1 MHSFT
6 PIIAQ
11 RHLERRVKGGG
22 SRRATQHVKRRAVHQ
37 PIKQIKLPNSQ
48 SGIMRHQNL
57 IHDARDDFP
66 VIFQTGQAVRLVRLA
81 ALDKANGAK
90 GNARVLSPVFLAAVW
105 SAVRDELTHRLVAGG
120 FDSFPTRGH
129 SGRGTSTYAFPAGR
143 PIWRLGNFPGSPA
156 QNGLVAVH
164 HRYALA

>member
-1 MHSFT
+1 
-6 PIIAQ
+6 
-11 RHLERRVKGGG
+11 
-22 SRRATQHVKRRAVHQ
+22 
-37 PIKQIKLPNSQ
+37 
-48 SGIMRHQNL
+48 MRHQNL
-57 IHDARDDFP
+57 IHDTRDDFP

-120 FDSFPTRGH
+120 FDSFLTRRH
-129 SGRGTSTYAFPAGR
+129 SGRGTSTCAFPAGR